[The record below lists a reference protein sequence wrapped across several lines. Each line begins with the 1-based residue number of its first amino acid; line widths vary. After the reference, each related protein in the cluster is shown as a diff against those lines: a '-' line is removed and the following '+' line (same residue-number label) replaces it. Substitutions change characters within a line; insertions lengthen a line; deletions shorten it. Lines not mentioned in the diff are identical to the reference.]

1 MCTTLFRR
9 YIAIE
14 WRKVEVIFPVSAQ
27 RGILALKR
35 LQQAI
40 EQRREGN
47 IVEST
52 TLLESIEDK
61 DGRIYFE
68 CAWNYSI
75 QANATQAIDNYKQAI
90 AQELSQELRR
100 KAYIDLACNYLAL
113 HQYEQ
118 AERILDKGIGEFSD
132 SEAFRAM
139 LAVAQYKLGDSK
151 SAIVDLMQLL
161 LEPSLS
167 KEVAKYSTELMHYVQ
182 R

>member
-1 MCTTLFRR
+1 
-9 YIAIE
+9 
-14 WRKVEVIFPVSAQ
+14 
-27 RGILALKR
+27 LKR

-40 EQRREGN
+40 ELRREGN
-47 IVEST
+47 VVEST

-61 DGRIYFE
+61 DGHIYFE
-68 CAWNYSI
+68 CAWNYSL
-75 QANATQAIDNYKQAI
+75 QAKAHQAIDNYKQAI

-100 KAYIDLACNYLAL
+100 KAYMDLACNYLAL

-118 AERILDKGIGEFSD
+118 AEHIVRKGIGEFSD

-139 LAVAQYKLGDSK
+139 LAVAQYKLGNSK

-161 LEPSLS
+161 LETSLS
-167 KEVAKYSTELMHYVQ
+167 KEIAKYRKELMHYVQ